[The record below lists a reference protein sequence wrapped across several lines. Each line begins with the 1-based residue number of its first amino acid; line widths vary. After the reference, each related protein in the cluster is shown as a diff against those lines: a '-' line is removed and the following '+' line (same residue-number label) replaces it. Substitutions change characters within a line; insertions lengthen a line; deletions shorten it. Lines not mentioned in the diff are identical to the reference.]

1 MLRRTKD
8 KNIDSKLS
16 RDIVFETIKQLYPED
31 AFPAKLFP
39 GIHLLLYDYFV
50 KTAHSQKESRE
61 LSRDGKDREKLE
73 EMATKILSFK
83 NILNEHPQTVVLI
96 YRKCIEK
103 FIYYKHGKLD
113 EREDI
118 LQEVITRLME
128 DKIHKI
134 RERYDFN
141 LKKFSTFTSY
151 LMVTVRNIYI
161 DIIRERNIR
170 PLTAGELQ
178 PIDNLFT
185 GEKSE
190 DMMNRLLIEEEL
202 LKLQTIMKLYY
213 KSRPKLEL
221 CLKLKYRIPV
231 GKEDTAQCFPGC
243 RPEEIE
249 TLTRNFKLVKDKTM
263 FEEIIRIFNTYE
275 DKQSKSDTVRKW
287 IFVKIDEIISHLNR
301 THGGNVYDRKNVGE
315 LVSLY
320 YQYKGRMDTSPVSD
334 SRFSFRG

>member
-8 KNIDSKLS
+8 KYIESKLS
-16 RDIVFETIKQLYPED
+16 REIVVETIKELYPVD
-31 AFPAKLFP
+31 TFPRKLFP
-39 GIHLLLYDYFV
+39 DLQLLLYDFFI
-50 KTAHSQKESRE
+50 KTVHAQKELLE
-61 LSRDGKDREKLE
+61 LLQDGKERRAVE
-73 EMATKILSFK
+73 ELAAKILSFE
-83 NILNEHPQTVVLI
+83 NLLNEHPQTVVLI
-96 YRKCIEK
+96 YRRCIEK
-103 FIYYKHGKLD
+103 FIYYKHGKMD

-128 DKIHKI
+128 DKIYKV

-170 PLTAGELQ
+170 PLTSGDLQ

-185 GEKSE
+185 GEKNE

-231 GKEDTAQCFPGC
+231 GREDTDRCFPGC
-243 RPEEIE
+243 SAEEVE

-263 FEEIIRIFNTYE
+263 FEEVIRIFNTYE

-287 IFVKIDEIISHLNR
+287 IFVKIDEIISHLNH
-301 THGGNVYDRKNVGE
+301 THGADVYNRKNVGE

-320 YQYKGRMDTSPVSD
+320 YQYKGRSDASPFSD
-334 SRFSFRG
+334 SRLSFRG